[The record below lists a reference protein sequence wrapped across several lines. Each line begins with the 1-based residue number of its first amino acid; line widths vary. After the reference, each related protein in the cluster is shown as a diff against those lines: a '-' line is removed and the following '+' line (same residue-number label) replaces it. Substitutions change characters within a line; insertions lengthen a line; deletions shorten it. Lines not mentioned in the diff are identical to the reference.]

1 MVDQSFV
8 PAFDPNYRNYVPVPR
23 LPINYNHGDEK
34 RMLSR
39 EQEAESLS
47 FRGCS
52 LVCYRADK
60 VQEAR
65 V

>member
-1 MVDQSFV
+1 MVDQSFA
-8 PAFDPNYRNYVPVPR
+8 PAFDPNYRNYVPVPK

-39 EQEAESLS
+39 EQEAGSLS
-47 FRGCS
+47 FRV
-52 LVCYRADK
+52 VCYRVDK

-65 V
+65 E